1 MKAALYQGI
10 HNIEIADLPDYEC
23 EDNAI
28 VLKIFIP
35 AYVGQML
42 QYISMEPVW
51 GIGLRSVE
59 NSDMKRYAEFRQ
71 SAGM

>member
-28 VLKIFIP
+28 ILKNIYSQKQLDF
-35 AYVGQML
+35 
-42 QYISMEPVW
+42 
-51 GIGLRSVE
+51 
-59 NSDMKRYAEFRQ
+59 
-71 SAGM
+71 